1 MALAQE
7 RCVACR
13 RDSPR
18 VTQEDIAELHPLI
31 PDWDLTETDGIKRLA
46 RSFRFSDFA
55 NAMSF
60 STRVGEEAETEG
72 HHPRITLEWGRVGV
86 EWWTHKIR
94 GLHRND
100 FIMASRTDHIFLKGF
115 AAGE

>member
-1 MALAQE
+1 MTLARE
-7 RCVACR
+7 KCVACR

-18 VTQEDIAELHPLI
+18 VTDDDIAELQPLV
-31 PDWDLTETDGIKRLA
+31 DEWQLSEVDDVKKLQRN
-46 RSFRFSDFA
+46 FRFGDFGGA
-55 NAMSF
+55 LEF
-60 STRVGEEAETEG
+60 SRQVGEAAESEG

-100 FIMASRTDHIFLKGF
+100 FVMAAKTDEIYGQ
-115 AAGE
+115 AETG

>member
-46 RSFRFSDFA
+46 RSFRFPDFA
-55 NAMSF
+55 NAMRF
-60 STRVGEEAETEG
+60 SAQVGEEAESEG

-100 FIMASRTDHIFLKGF
+100 FVMASKTDQIFLEG
-115 AAGE
+115 